1 MTTFKHLDVVSRVE
15 RPKLTPEKAAHAQ
28 RVRERNDWLKREVL
42 KLNGGWPVS
51 VRRVSRVKIDH
62 LFTGAK
68 YRTGYALSY
77 EWCGPKSEVKCV
89 RPFQADVGING
100 LLDGYHS
107 IRSYKRHPC
116 RPEDGC

>member
-1 MTTFKHLDVVSRVE
+1 MKLAALMIALAVPTTAQATD
-15 RPKLTPEKAAHAQ
+15 RPTRKEVAA
-28 RVRERNDWLKREVL
+28 VTKREVL

>member
-1 MTTFKHLDVVSRVE
+1 MIRSVPLLAALTLAAPAAASAPPNDA
-15 RPKLTPEKAAHAQ
+15 PKRKEVAA
-28 RVRERNDWLKREVL
+28 VTKREVL

-62 LFTGAK
+62 LYTGAR

-77 EWCGPKSEVKCV
+77 EWCGPKSQVKCV
-89 RPFQADVGING
+89 RPFQADVGTNG
-100 LLDGYHS
+100 LLDGQHS